1 VDLQDEWF
9 DVAEVDECAAPLG
22 IQAGVDAAVRVVT
35 VHYVAVAVHV
45 AVLHFPLPPRSLK

>member
-1 VDLQDEWF
+1 MDLQDEWF